1 MKKLLL
7 TTLIGMGLSMPVMA
21 WQSWDAFKATNVE
34 RARVI
39 DYQDK
44 RQITTSEG
52 QSYALFFALV
62 AGDREVFDELV
73 KWTEKNLSRTTL
85 DKALPAWLWGK
96 DIKGNR
102 VTWKIL
108 DTNNAIDSDMWIAY
122 SLLEAGR
129 LWNRPDYTAKARGMM
144 ELMKTH
150 IRRVRNLGPVLLPGR
165 IGFEDKNG
173 VVLNPSYYPLFILK
187 RFAVEDKSWMPV
199 HDASLRLILRSS
211 PDGFVPDWVRFD
223 YEGNLILGQE
233 NIGSYNAIR
242 TYMWA
247 SMLSQRDPNYGLLKR
262 HFKNMIDA
270 TKRLHMPPEVV
281 DLHTLKINGT
291 GPDGFGACLLA
302 FLGND
307 RSAAL
312 IRTVINQREFQ
323 KDSYYNNVLT
333 VFALGFDQNRFAFCP
348 DGHLLLE

>member
-7 TTLIGMGLSMPVMA
+7 TTLVGLGLATPAMA
-21 WQSWDAFKATNVE
+21 WQSWDAFKAVSVE
-34 RARVI
+34 NARVI
-39 DYQDK
+39 DHDDA
-44 RQITTSEG
+44 RLITTSEG

-62 AGDREVFDELV
+62 AGDREAFESIL
-73 KWTEKNLSRTTL
+73 KWTEKNLSGTSLT
-85 DKALPAWLWGK
+85 KTLPAWLWGK
-96 DIKGNR
+96 EVKNGR
-102 VTWKIL
+102 TSWKIL
-108 DTNNAIDSDMWIAY
+108 DRNNAVDSDMWIAY
-122 SLLEAGR
+122 ALLEAGR
-129 LWNRPDYTAKARGMM
+129 LWNRPDYTEKALGMM
-144 ELMKTH
+144 QLLKSHVRE
-150 IRRVRNLGPVLLPGR
+150 IRNLGAVLLPGR

-187 RFAVEDKSWMPV
+187 RFALEDRDWMRV
-199 HDASLRLILRSS
+199 YDGSLRVILRSS

-223 YEGNLILGQE
+223 REGNLVLTKE

-242 TYMWA
+242 TYLWA
-247 SMLSQRDPNYGLLKR
+247 SMLSQRDPHYALLKR

-270 TKRLHMPPEVV
+270 TKRLNMPPEKV
-281 DLHTLKINGT
+281 DLHSLQINGT

-302 FLGND
+302 YLGND
-307 RSAAL
+307 RSAGL

-333 VFALGFDQNRFAFCP
+333 VFGLGFDQKRFAFCP

>member
-1 MKKLLL
+1 MKKILL
-7 TTLIGMGLSMPVMA
+7 TTLIGMGLASSAMA
-21 WQSWDAFKATNVE
+21 WPTWDAFKATNIE
-34 RARVI
+34 NARVI

-44 RQITTSEG
+44 RLITTSEG

-62 AGDREVFDELV
+62 AGDREVFEALLQ
-73 KWTEKNLSRTTL
+73 WTEKHLARATL

-96 DIKGNR
+96 DVKRDRISWN
-102 VTWKIL
+102 IL
-108 DTNNAIDSDMWIAY
+108 DSNNAIDSDMWIAY
-122 SLLEAGR
+122 ALLEAGR
-129 LWNRPDYTAKARGMM
+129 LWNRPDYTKKAHGMM
-144 ELMKTH
+144 ELMKSH
-150 IRRVRNLGPVLLPGR
+150 IRLVRNLGPVLLPGR
-165 IGFEDKNG
+165 VGFEDKNG

-187 RFAVEDKSWMPV
+187 RFAMEDKSWMPV
-199 HDASLRLILRSS
+199 HDASLRVILRSS

-223 YEGNLILGQE
+223 HEGNLVLSQD
-233 NIGSYNAIR
+233 NVGSYNAIR
-242 TYMWA
+242 TYLWA

-270 TKRLHMPPEVV
+270 TKRLNMPPEVV
-281 DLHTLKINGT
+281 DLHSLKINGT

-312 IRTVINQREFQ
+312 IRTVINQRQFQ

-333 VFALGFDQNRFAFCP
+333 AFGLGFDQKRFAFCP